1 MVDRHC
7 GDVQVGDVLVG
18 VDSVTVEQYPLDAV
32 KTLTI
37 GPEGSSV
44 TLRMQRGSEPYTVTL
59 QRILPNAPTL

>member
-1 MVDRHC
+1 M
-7 GDVQVGDVLVG
+7 LVG

-59 QRILPNAPTL
+59 QRILPNAPAL